1 MTLIVCAGKNED
13 FRFAKSIGVGLVE
26 ASAGLCELL
35 FKFNVLGAGAKRRGE
50 TNGRKG
56 VAGEYSGAK
65 SVCGVA
71 GKCGVTDGLISGQSI
86 VSELNEASKPDK
98 IIFIGTCGLYQKG
111 DEKDLNAVNLSENGK
126 IKENLGAKNLA
137 SEKPL
142 KLLEIYESAHCFN
155 VEASKL
161 TNDFYSP
168 AECEINLNVS
178 YETKKCNSSNYI
190 CTDENLAARF
200 ADLGLELEN
209 MESFAVLSVAKRFGI
224 SATCFLCAT
233 NFCDKNAHQSFLQ
246 NHAQAK
252 KNLEHFLQEKNLI

>member
-1 MTLIVCAGKNED
+1 MILIVCAGRNEN

-35 FKFNVLGAGAKRRGE
+35 FKFNALGARASKNSGAKNRR
-50 TNGRKG
+50 G
-56 VAGEYSGAK
+56 VAGIMGEQ
-65 SVCGVA
+65 SVM
-71 GKCGVTDGLISGQSI
+71 
-86 VSELNEASKPDK
+86 SELSVANKPDK
-98 IIFIGTCGLYQKG
+98 IIFIGTCGLYQKDDKKG
-111 DEKDLNAVNLSENGK
+111 LNAVNLSENGK
-126 IKENLGAKNLA
+126 IKENLGAKNLTR
-137 SEKPL
+137 ENQKPL

-161 TNDFYSP
+161 TNAFYSP

-190 CTDENLAARF
+190 CTDENVAARF

-252 KNLEHFLQEKNLI
+252 KNLEYFLQEKNLI

>member
-13 FRFAKSIGVGLVE
+13 FSFAKSIGVGLVE

-35 FKFNVLGAGAKRRGE
+35 FKFNALGAGTSQNSAINAHGS
-50 TNGRKG
+50 
-56 VAGEYSGAK
+56 VAGKYSGAK
-65 SVCGVA
+65 NVRGVA
-71 GKCGVTDGLISGQSI
+71 GIMNEFISEQS
-86 VSELNEASKPDK
+86 VASELSVASKPDK

-111 DEKDLNAVNLSENGK
+111 DEKGLNAVNLSENGK
-126 IKENLGAKNLA
+126 IKENLDAKNLT
-137 SEKPL
+137 SKNQKPL

-161 TNDFYSP
+161 TNAFYSP

>member
-35 FKFNVLGAGAKRRGE
+35 FKFNALGAR
-50 TNGRKG
+50 TNQNSAINAHGG
-56 VAGEYSGAK
+56 VAGIM
-65 SVCGVA
+65 
-71 GKCGVTDGLISGQSI
+71 DGLMGEQSV
-86 VSELNEASKPDK
+86 VSELSEVSKPDK

-111 DEKDLNAVNLSENGK
+111 DKKGLNAVNLSENGK

-137 SEKPL
+137 SESQKPL

-161 TNDFYSP
+161 TNTFYSP

-190 CTDENLAARF
+190 CTDENVAARF

-224 SATCFLCAT
+224 NATCFLCAT

>member
-1 MTLIVCAGKNED
+1 MKTLIVCAGKNED
-13 FRFAKSIGVGLVE
+13 FSFAKSIGVGLVE

-35 FKFNVLGAGAKRRGE
+35 FKFNAGC
-50 TNGRKG
+50 
-56 VAGEYSGAK
+56 AGTK
-65 SVCGVA
+65 
-71 GKCGVTDGLISGQSI
+71 
-86 VSELNEASKPDK
+86 KPDK

-111 DEKDLNAVNLSENGK
+111 DKKGLNAVNLSENGK
-126 IKENLGAKNLA
+126 IKENLGAKNLT

-142 KLLEIYESAHCFN
+142 QLLEIYESAHCFN

-161 TNDFYSP
+161 TNAFYSP

-190 CTDENLAARF
+190 CTDENVAARF

-252 KNLEHFLQEKNLI
+252 KNLEYFLQEKNLI

>member
-13 FRFAKSIGVGLVE
+13 FSFAKSIGVGLVE

-35 FKFNVLGAGAKRRGE
+35 FKFNAGCAGTKRRGK

-56 VAGEYSGAK
+56 V
-65 SVCGVA
+65 V
-71 GKCGVTDGLISGQSI
+71 GKCGVTDELTSEQS
-86 VSELNEASKPDK
+86 VASELSVANKVDK

-111 DEKDLNAVNLSENGK
+111 DEKGLNTVNLSENGK

-137 SEKPL
+137 SENQKPL
-142 KLLEIYESAHCFN
+142 QLLEIYESAHCFN
-155 VEASKL
+155 VEASKF
-161 TNDFYSP
+161 TNAFYSP

-190 CTDENLAARF
+190 CTDENVAARF

>member
-13 FRFAKSIGVGLVE
+13 FSFAKSIGVGLVE

-35 FKFNVLGAGAKRRGE
+35 FKFNVLGAG
-50 TNGRKG
+50 TN
-56 VAGEYSGAK
+56 
-65 SVCGVA
+65 
-71 GKCGVTDGLISGQSI
+71 
-86 VSELNEASKPDK
+86 KPDR
-98 IIFIGTCGLYQKG
+98 IIFIGTCGLYQKDG
-111 DEKDLNAVNLSENGK
+111 KKGLNALNLSENGK

-142 KLLEIYESAHCFN
+142 QLLEIYESAHCFN

-161 TNDFYSP
+161 TNAFYSP

-190 CTDENLAARF
+190 CTDENVAARF

>member
-35 FKFNVLGAGAKRRGE
+35 FKFNALGAR
-50 TNGRKG
+50 TNQNSAINAHGG
-56 VAGEYSGAK
+56 VAGIM
-65 SVCGVA
+65 
-71 GKCGVTDGLISGQSI
+71 DGLMGEQSV
-86 VSELNEASKPDK
+86 VSELSEVSKPDK

-111 DEKDLNAVNLSENGK
+111 DKKGLNAVNLSENGK
-126 IKENLGAKNLA
+126 IKENLGVKNLA
-137 SEKPL
+137 SENQKPL
-142 KLLEIYESAHCFN
+142 QLLEIYESAHCFN
-155 VEASKL
+155 VEASNL

>member
-35 FKFNVLGAGAKRRGE
+35 FKFNALGARASKNSAINAHGSVASKNSGAKKVR
-50 TNGRKG
+50 G
-56 VAGEYSGAK
+56 VAGIMDEQ
-65 SVCGVA
+65 SVA
-71 GKCGVTDGLISGQSI
+71 
-86 VSELNEASKPDK
+86 SELSVANKPDK
-98 IIFIGTCGLYQKG
+98 IIFIGTCGLYQKDDKKG
-111 DEKDLNAVNLSENGK
+111 LNAVNLSENGK
-126 IKENLGAKNLA
+126 MKANLGAKNLA
-137 SEKPL
+137 SESQKPL

-209 MESFAVLSVAKRFGI
+209 MESFAVLGVAKRFGI

>member
-1 MTLIVCAGKNED
+1 MTLIVCAGKNEN
-13 FRFAKSIGVGLVE
+13 FSFAKSIGVGLVE

-35 FKFNVLGAGAKRRGE
+35 FKFNALGAGA
-50 TNGRKG
+50 N
-56 VAGEYSGAK
+56 
-65 SVCGVA
+65 
-71 GKCGVTDGLISGQSI
+71 
-86 VSELNEASKPDK
+86 KPDK

-111 DEKDLNAVNLSENGK
+111 DKKGLNALNLSENGK
-126 IKENLGAKNLA
+126 MKANLGAKNLT
-137 SEKPL
+137 SENQKPL
-142 KLLEIYESAHCFN
+142 QLLEIYESAHCFN

-161 TNDFYSP
+161 TNAFYSP

-190 CTDENLAARF
+190 CTDENVAARF

>member
-13 FRFAKSIGVGLVE
+13 FSFAKSIGVGLVE

-35 FKFNVLGAGAKRRGE
+35 LKFNAGCAG
-50 TNGRKG
+50 TNK
-56 VAGEYSGAK
+56 V
-65 SVCGVA
+65 
-71 GKCGVTDGLISGQSI
+71 
-86 VSELNEASKPDK
+86 DK

-111 DEKDLNAVNLSENGK
+111 DKKGLNALNLSKKSE
-126 IKENLGAKNLA
+126 IKGNLGAKNLT
-137 SEKPL
+137 SENQKPL

-161 TNDFYSP
+161 TNAFYSP
-168 AECEINLNVS
+168 AEREINLNVS

-190 CTDENLAARF
+190 CTDENVAARF

-209 MESFAVLSVAKRFGI
+209 MESFAVLSLAKRFGI

>member
-35 FKFNVLGAGAKRRGE
+35 FKFNVVASQNSA
-50 TNGRKG
+50 TNAHGS
-56 VAGEYSGAK
+56 VASRYSGAK
-65 SVCGVA
+65 NVRGVA
-71 GKCGVTDGLISGQSI
+71 GIMGELTSEQSVASGLS
-86 VSELNEASKPDK
+86 VANKPDK

-111 DEKDLNAVNLSENGK
+111 DKKGLNALNLSENGK
-126 IKENLGAKNLA
+126 IKENLGAKNPT

-161 TNDFYSP
+161 TNAFYSP

>member
-1 MTLIVCAGKNED
+1 MKTLIVCAGKNED

-35 FKFNVLGAGAKRRGE
+35 FKFNAGCAGA
-50 TNGRKG
+50 N
-56 VAGEYSGAK
+56 
-65 SVCGVA
+65 
-71 GKCGVTDGLISGQSI
+71 
-86 VSELNEASKPDK
+86 KPDK

-111 DEKDLNAVNLSENGK
+111 DKKGLNALNLSENGK

-137 SEKPL
+137 SENQKPL
-142 KLLEIYESAHCFN
+142 QLLEIYESAHCFN

-161 TNDFYSP
+161 TNAFYSP
-168 AECEINLNVS
+168 SECEINLNVS

-190 CTDENLAARF
+190 CTDENVAARF

>member
-35 FKFNVLGAGAKRRGE
+35 FKFNALGAR
-50 TNGRKG
+50 TNQNSAINAHGG
-56 VAGEYSGAK
+56 VAGIM
-65 SVCGVA
+65 
-71 GKCGVTDGLISGQSI
+71 DGLMGEQSV
-86 VSELNEASKPDK
+86 VSELSEVSKPDK
-98 IIFIGTCGLYQKG
+98 IIFIGTCGLYQKDDKKG
-111 DEKDLNAVNLSENGK
+111 LNALNLNENGK
-126 IKENLGAKNLA
+126 IKENLGVKNLA
-137 SEKPL
+137 SENQKPL
-142 KLLEIYESAHCFN
+142 QLLEIYESAHCFN

-161 TNDFYSP
+161 TNAFYSP

-190 CTDENLAARF
+190 CTDENVAARF

>member
-35 FKFNVLGAGAKRRGE
+35 FKFNVLGAGASQNSAINAHGS
-50 TNGRKG
+50 
-56 VAGEYSGAK
+56 VAGKYSGAK
-65 SVCGVA
+65 NVRGAAGIMGEQSV
-71 GKCGVTDGLISGQSI
+71 
-86 VSELNEASKPDK
+86 VSELSVANKPDK

-111 DEKDLNAVNLSENGK
+111 DKKGLNALNLNENGK

-137 SEKPL
+137 SENQKPL
-142 KLLEIYESAHCFN
+142 QLLEIYESAHCFN

-168 AECEINLNVS
+168 VECEINLNVS

-190 CTDENLAARF
+190 CTDENVAARF

-209 MESFAVLSVAKRFGI
+209 MESFAVLSLAKRFGI

>member
-13 FRFAKSIGVGLVE
+13 FSFAKSIGVGLVE

-35 FKFNVLGAGAKRRGE
+35 FKFNAGCAGTKMRGE
-50 TNGRKG
+50 INGRK
-56 VAGEYSGAK
+56 
-65 SVCGVA
+65 GVA
-71 GKCGVTDGLISGQSI
+71 GKCGVTDELTSEQS
-86 VSELNEASKPDK
+86 VASELSVANKVDK

-111 DEKDLNAVNLSENGK
+111 DEKGLNTVNLSENGK

-137 SEKPL
+137 SENQKPL
-142 KLLEIYESAHCFN
+142 QLLEIYESAHCFN
-155 VEASKL
+155 VEASKF
-161 TNDFYSP
+161 TNAFYSP

-190 CTDENLAARF
+190 CTDENVAARF

-252 KNLEHFLQEKNLI
+252 KNLEHFLQKKNLI

>member
-35 FKFNVLGAGAKRRGE
+35 FKFNE
-50 TNGRKG
+50 
-56 VAGEYSGAK
+56 VASRYSGAK
-65 SVCGVA
+65 NVRGVA
-71 GKCGVTDGLISGQSI
+71 SIMGEQS
-86 VSELNEASKPDK
+86 VASELSVANKPDK
-98 IIFIGTCGLYQKG
+98 IIFIGTCGLYQKDDKKG
-111 DEKDLNAVNLSENGK
+111 LNALNLNENGK
-126 IKENLGAKNLA
+126 IKENLGAKNLT
-137 SEKPL
+137 SENQKPL

-161 TNDFYSP
+161 TNAFYSP

-252 KNLEHFLQEKNLI
+252 KNLEYFLQEKNLI

>member
-1 MTLIVCAGKNED
+1 MKNNILKTLIVCAGKNED
-13 FRFAKSIGVGLVE
+13 FSFAKSIGVGLVE
-26 ASAGLCELL
+26 ASAGLCQLL
-35 FKFNVLGAGAKRRGE
+35 FKFNAVASKNSGAKNVR
-50 TNGRKG
+50 G
-56 VAGEYSGAK
+56 VAGIMGEQ
-65 SVCGVA
+65 SVA
-71 GKCGVTDGLISGQSI
+71 
-86 VSELNEASKPDK
+86 SELSVASKPDK
-98 IIFIGTCGLYQKG
+98 IIFIGTCGLYQKD
-111 DEKDLNAVNLSENGK
+111 DEKGLNALNLSENGK
-126 IKENLGAKNLA
+126 TKENLGAKNLA

-190 CTDENLAARF
+190 CTDENVAARF

-209 MESFAVLSVAKRFGI
+209 MESFAVLSVAKRFSI

>member
-13 FRFAKSIGVGLVE
+13 FSFAKSIGVGLVE

-35 FKFNVLGAGAKRRGE
+35 FKFNANCAGAK
-50 TNGRKG
+50 
-56 VAGEYSGAK
+56 
-65 SVCGVA
+65 
-71 GKCGVTDGLISGQSI
+71 
-86 VSELNEASKPDK
+86 KPDK
-98 IIFIGTCGLYQKG
+98 IIFIGTCGLYQKNDKKG
-111 DEKDLNAVNLSENGK
+111 LNALNLNENENDK
-126 IKENLGAKNLA
+126 IKENLGVKNLV
-137 SEKPL
+137 SENQKPL

-161 TNDFYSP
+161 TNAFYSP

-190 CTDENLAARF
+190 CTDENVAARF

-209 MESFAVLSVAKRFGI
+209 MESFAVLSLAKRFGI

>member
-13 FRFAKSIGVGLVE
+13 FSFAKSIGVGLVE

-35 FKFNVLGAGAKRRGE
+35 FKFNAGCAGTKMRGE
-50 TNGRKG
+50 INGRK
-56 VAGEYSGAK
+56 
-65 SVCGVA
+65 GVA
-71 GKCGVTDGLISGQSI
+71 GKCGVTDELISGQSI
-86 VSELNEASKPDK
+86 VSELSVANKVDK

-161 TNDFYSP
+161 TNAFYSP

>member
-1 MTLIVCAGKNED
+1 MKTLIVCAGKNED
-13 FRFAKSIGVGLVE
+13 FSFAKSIGVGLVE

-35 FKFNVLGAGAKRRGE
+35 FKFNAGCAGTKRRGE
-50 TNGRKG
+50 INGRK
-56 VAGEYSGAK
+56 
-65 SVCGVA
+65 GVA
-71 GKCGVTDGLISGQSI
+71 GKCGVTDEIISGQSI
-86 VSELNEASKPDK
+86 VSELSVASKPDK

-111 DEKDLNAVNLSENGK
+111 DEKGLNALNLNENGK
-126 IKENLGAKNLA
+126 IKENLGAKNLT
-137 SEKPL
+137 SENQKPL

-190 CTDENLAARF
+190 CTDENVAARF

-252 KNLEHFLQEKNLI
+252 KNLEYFLQEKNLI

>member
-1 MTLIVCAGKNED
+1 MTLIVCAGRNED

-35 FKFNVLGAGAKRRGE
+35 FKFNAGCAGTKRRGE
-50 TNGRKG
+50 INGRK
-56 VAGEYSGAK
+56 
-65 SVCGVA
+65 GVA
-71 GKCGVTDGLISGQSI
+71 GKCGVTDELTSEQSI
-86 VSELNEASKPDK
+86 VSELSVANKVDK

-111 DEKDLNAVNLSENGK
+111 DKKGLNAVNLSENDK

-137 SEKPL
+137 DENQKPL

-161 TNDFYSP
+161 TNAFYSP

-190 CTDENLAARF
+190 CTDENVAARF

>member
-13 FRFAKSIGVGLVE
+13 FSFAKSIGVGLVE

-35 FKFNVLGAGAKRRGE
+35 FKFNALGTRASKNSAINAHGS
-50 TNGRKG
+50 
-56 VAGEYSGAK
+56 VASRYSGAK
-65 SVCGVA
+65 NRRGVA
-71 GKCGVTDGLISGQSI
+71 SIMGEQS
-86 VSELNEASKPDK
+86 VASELSVASKPDK

-111 DEKDLNAVNLSENGK
+111 DKKGLNALNLSENGK
-126 IKENLGAKNLA
+126 IKENLGAKNLV
-137 SEKPL
+137 SESQKPL

-161 TNDFYSP
+161 TNAFYSP

-190 CTDENLAARF
+190 CTDENVAARF
-200 ADLGLELEN
+200 ANLGLELEN

-252 KNLEHFLQEKNLI
+252 KNLEHFLQKKNLI

>member
-35 FKFNVLGAGAKRRGE
+35 FKFNAGCAGTKMRGE
-50 TNGRKG
+50 INGRK
-56 VAGEYSGAK
+56 
-65 SVCGVA
+65 GVA
-71 GKCGVTDGLISGQSI
+71 GKCGVTDELISGQSI
-86 VSELNEASKPDK
+86 VSELSVANKVDK

-161 TNDFYSP
+161 TNAFYSP

-190 CTDENLAARF
+190 CTDENVAARF

-209 MESFAVLSVAKRFGI
+209 MESFAVLSLAKRFGI

-233 NFCDKNAHQSFLQ
+233 NLCDKNAHQSFLQ

-252 KNLEHFLQEKNLI
+252 KKLEHFLQEKNLI

>member
-1 MTLIVCAGKNED
+1 MKNDRMKTLIVCAGKNEN
-13 FRFAKSIGVGLVE
+13 FSFAKSIGVGLVE

-35 FKFNVLGAGAKRRGE
+35 FKFNALGARAK
-50 TNGRKG
+50 
-56 VAGEYSGAK
+56 
-65 SVCGVA
+65 
-71 GKCGVTDGLISGQSI
+71 
-86 VSELNEASKPDK
+86 KPDR
-98 IIFIGTCGLYQKG
+98 IIFIGTCGLYQKNDKKG
-111 DEKDLNAVNLSENGK
+111 LNALNLNENGK
-126 IKENLGAKNLA
+126 IKENLGVKNLTH
-137 SEKPL
+137 ENQKPL

-161 TNDFYSP
+161 TNAFYSP

-190 CTDENLAARF
+190 CTDENVAARF

>member
-1 MTLIVCAGKNED
+1 MILIVCAGRNEN

-35 FKFNVLGAGAKRRGE
+35 FKFNALGARASKNSGAKNRR
-50 TNGRKG
+50 G
-56 VAGEYSGAK
+56 VAGIMGEQ
-65 SVCGVA
+65 SV
-71 GKCGVTDGLISGQSI
+71 
-86 VSELNEASKPDK
+86 VSELSVANKPDK
-98 IIFIGTCGLYQKG
+98 IIFIGTCGLYQKDDKKG
-111 DEKDLNAVNLSENGK
+111 LNAVNLSENGK
-126 IKENLGAKNLA
+126 IKENLGAKNLTR
-137 SEKPL
+137 ENQKPL

-161 TNDFYSP
+161 TNAFYSP

-190 CTDENLAARF
+190 CTDENVAARF

-252 KNLEHFLQEKNLI
+252 KNLEYFLQEKNLI

>member
-35 FKFNVLGAGAKRRGE
+35 FKFNVLGAAAKRRGE
-50 TNGRKG
+50 INGRKS
-56 VAGEYSGAK
+56 VASKYSGAK
-65 SVCGVA
+65 NVRGVA
-71 GKCGVTDGLISGQSI
+71 GIMDGLMSKQS
-86 VSELNEASKPDK
+86 VASELSVASKPDK
-98 IIFIGTCGLYQKG
+98 IIFIGTCGLYQKN
-111 DEKDLNAVNLSENGK
+111 ESLNLSKKSE
-126 IKENLGAKNLA
+126 IKGNLGAKNLA
-137 SEKPL
+137 RENQKPL
-142 KLLEIYESAHCFN
+142 QLLEIYESAHCFN
-155 VEASKL
+155 VEVSKL
-161 TNDFYSP
+161 TNAFYSP

-190 CTDENLAARF
+190 CTDENVAARF

-209 MESFAVLSVAKRFGI
+209 MESFAVLSIAKRFGI

-246 NHAQAK
+246 NHTQAK
-252 KNLEHFLQEKNLI
+252 KNLELFLQEKNLI

>member
-1 MTLIVCAGKNED
+1 MTLIVCAGRNEN

-35 FKFNVLGAGAKRRGE
+35 FKFNAVASKNSGAKNVR
-50 TNGRKG
+50 G
-56 VAGEYSGAK
+56 VAGIMDEQ
-65 SVCGVA
+65 SVA
-71 GKCGVTDGLISGQSI
+71 
-86 VSELNEASKPDK
+86 SELSVANKPDK

-111 DEKDLNAVNLSENGK
+111 DKKGLNALNLSENGK
-126 IKENLGAKNLA
+126 IKENLGAKNRA
-137 SEKPL
+137 GENQKPL

-190 CTDENLAARF
+190 CTDENVAARF

>member
-1 MTLIVCAGKNED
+1 MKTLIVCAGKNED

-35 FKFNVLGAGAKRRGE
+35 FKFNAVASKNSAINAHG
-50 TNGRKG
+50 G
-56 VAGEYSGAK
+56 VAGKYSGAK
-65 SVCGVA
+65 NRRGVA
-71 GKCGVTDGLISGQSI
+71 GIMGEQS
-86 VSELNEASKPDK
+86 VASELSVANKPDK
-98 IIFIGTCGLYQKG
+98 IIFIGTCGLYQKDDKKG
-111 DEKDLNAVNLSENGK
+111 LNAVNLSENGK
-126 IKENLGAKNLA
+126 IKENLGAKNIA
-137 SEKPL
+137 GESQKPL

-161 TNDFYSP
+161 TNAFYSP
-168 AECEINLNVS
+168 TECEINLNVS

-190 CTDENLAARF
+190 CTDENVAARF

>member
-13 FRFAKSIGVGLVE
+13 FSFAKSIGVGLVE

-35 FKFNVLGAGAKRRGE
+35 FKFNALGAR
-50 TNGRKG
+50 TNQNSAINAHG
-56 VAGEYSGAK
+56 
-65 SVCGVA
+65 GVA
-71 GKCGVTDGLISGQSI
+71 GKHSGAKNRRGVAGIMGEQSVASGLS
-86 VSELNEASKPDK
+86 VANKPDK

-111 DEKDLNAVNLSENGK
+111 DEKGLNAVNLSENGK
-126 IKENLGAKNLA
+126 IKENLDAKNLT
-137 SEKPL
+137 SKNQKPL
-142 KLLEIYESAHCFN
+142 QLLEIYESAHCFN

-161 TNDFYSP
+161 TNAFYSP

-190 CTDENLAARF
+190 CTDENVAARF

-252 KNLEHFLQEKNLI
+252 KNLEYFLQEKNLI

>member
-35 FKFNVLGAGAKRRGE
+35 FKFNAGCAGTKKRGE
-50 TNGRKG
+50 INGRK
-56 VAGEYSGAK
+56 
-65 SVCGVA
+65 GVA
-71 GKCGVTDGLISGQSI
+71 GKCGVTDELISGQSI
-86 VSELNEASKPDK
+86 VSELSVANKPDK

-111 DEKDLNAVNLSENGK
+111 DEKGLNALNLNENGK

-137 SEKPL
+137 DENQKPL
-142 KLLEIYESAHCFN
+142 QLLEIYESAHCFN

-190 CTDENLAARF
+190 CTDENVAARF
-200 ADLGLELEN
+200 ANLGLELEN
-209 MESFAVLSVAKRFGI
+209 MESFAVLSLAKRFGI

>member
-1 MTLIVCAGKNED
+1 MKTLIVCAGKNED

-35 FKFNVLGAGAKRRGE
+35 FKFNAGC
-50 TNGRKG
+50 
-56 VAGEYSGAK
+56 AGTK
-65 SVCGVA
+65 
-71 GKCGVTDGLISGQSI
+71 
-86 VSELNEASKPDK
+86 KPDK

-111 DEKDLNAVNLSENGK
+111 DEKGLNALNLSENGK

-161 TNDFYSP
+161 ANDFYSP

-200 ADLGLELEN
+200 AGLGLELEN

>member
-13 FRFAKSIGVGLVE
+13 FSFAKSIGVGLVE

-35 FKFNVLGAGAKRRGE
+35 FKFNALGAGA
-50 TNGRKG
+50 N
-56 VAGEYSGAK
+56 
-65 SVCGVA
+65 
-71 GKCGVTDGLISGQSI
+71 
-86 VSELNEASKPDK
+86 KPDK

-111 DEKDLNAVNLSENGK
+111 DEKGLNALNLNENGK

-137 SEKPL
+137 SENQKPL
-142 KLLEIYESAHCFN
+142 QLLEIYESVHCFN

-161 TNDFYSP
+161 TNAFYSP

-190 CTDENLAARF
+190 CTDENVAARF

>member
-35 FKFNVLGAGAKRRGE
+35 FKFNALGTRASKNSAINAHGS
-50 TNGRKG
+50 
-56 VAGEYSGAK
+56 VASRYSGAK
-65 SVCGVA
+65 NRRGVA
-71 GKCGVTDGLISGQSI
+71 SIMGEQS
-86 VSELNEASKPDK
+86 VASELSVASKPDK

-111 DEKDLNAVNLSENGK
+111 DKKGLNALNLSENGK
-126 IKENLGAKNLA
+126 IKENLGAKNLV
-137 SEKPL
+137 SESQKPL

-161 TNDFYSP
+161 TNAFYSP

-190 CTDENLAARF
+190 CTDENVAARF
-200 ADLGLELEN
+200 ANLGLELEN

>member
-1 MTLIVCAGKNED
+1 MKTLIVCAGKNED
-13 FRFAKSIGVGLVE
+13 FSFAKSIGVGLVE

-35 FKFNVLGAGAKRRGE
+35 FKFNAGC
-50 TNGRKG
+50 
-56 VAGEYSGAK
+56 AGTK
-65 SVCGVA
+65 
-71 GKCGVTDGLISGQSI
+71 
-86 VSELNEASKPDK
+86 KPDK

-111 DEKDLNAVNLSENGK
+111 DKKGLNAVNLSENGK
-126 IKENLGAKNLA
+126 IKENLGAKNLT

-142 KLLEIYESAHCFN
+142 QLLEIYESAHCFN

-168 AECEINLNVS
+168 VECEINLNVS

-190 CTDENLAARF
+190 CTDENVAARF

-252 KNLEHFLQEKNLI
+252 KNLEYFLQEKNLI

>member
-1 MTLIVCAGKNED
+1 MTLIVCAGKNEN
-13 FRFAKSIGVGLVE
+13 FRFAKSIGVGLVD

-35 FKFNVLGAGAKRRGE
+35 FKFNALGARTSQNSAINAHGS
-50 TNGRKG
+50 
-56 VAGEYSGAK
+56 VASRYSGAK
-65 SVCGVA
+65 NRRGVA
-71 GKCGVTDGLISGQSI
+71 SIMDELTSEQS
-86 VSELNEASKPDK
+86 VANKPDK

-111 DEKDLNAVNLSENGK
+111 NKKGLNAVNLSENGK
-126 IKENLGAKNLA
+126 MKANLGAKNLA
-137 SEKPL
+137 SESQKPL

-161 TNDFYSP
+161 TNAFYSP

-190 CTDENLAARF
+190 CTDENVAARF

-209 MESFAVLSVAKRFGI
+209 MESFAVMSVAKRFGI

>member
-1 MTLIVCAGKNED
+1 MKTLIVCAGKNED
-13 FRFAKSIGVGLVE
+13 FSFAKSIGVGLVE

-35 FKFNVLGAGAKRRGE
+35 FKFNALGAGA
-50 TNGRKG
+50 N
-56 VAGEYSGAK
+56 
-65 SVCGVA
+65 
-71 GKCGVTDGLISGQSI
+71 
-86 VSELNEASKPDK
+86 KPNK
-98 IIFIGTCGLYQKG
+98 IIFIGTCGLYQKDDKKG
-111 DEKDLNAVNLSENGK
+111 LNALNLSENGK

-161 TNDFYSP
+161 TNAFYSP

-190 CTDENLAARF
+190 CTDENLAAMF
-200 ADLGLELEN
+200 VDLGLELEN

>member
-13 FRFAKSIGVGLVE
+13 FSFAKSIGVGLVE

-35 FKFNVLGAGAKRRGE
+35 FKFNAVASQNSAINAHGS
-50 TNGRKG
+50 
-56 VAGEYSGAK
+56 VAGKYSGAK
-65 SVCGVA
+65 NVRGVA
-71 GKCGVTDGLISGQSI
+71 SIMDEQS
-86 VSELNEASKPDK
+86 VASELSVANKPDK

-111 DEKDLNAVNLSENGK
+111 DKKGLNALNLSENGK
-126 IKENLGAKNLA
+126 IKENLGAKNPTR
-137 SEKPL
+137 ENQKPL
-142 KLLEIYESAHCFN
+142 QLLEIYESTHCFN
-155 VEASKL
+155 IEASKL
-161 TNDFYSP
+161 TNAFYSP

-190 CTDENLAARF
+190 CTDENVAARF